1 MTLLSKMASARSVV
15 LLMILSLAGLT
26 GCASGPAPTL
36 YLLEPVVDEQ
46 QPRRP
51 TDGQD
56 VGLSVVK
63 VPGYA
68 DDKPIAS
75 RVSGTQVSINT
86 DHQWAES
93 PDAAITRLLANRIR
107 AYAGGNVLIEPW
119 PRGFEPQARVEF
131 DFDKLLRNERGGA
144 EVSGQLRL
152 ISGDGKNVLEVKN
165 FQVFHE
171 SGGLNHQDFFMAL
184 SRAINDIARLATV
197 TLQQRATLN

>member
-1 MTLLSKMASARSVV
+1 MTSSTKLASLRSMVLPLIISTVV
-15 LLMILSLAGLT
+15 LT
-26 GCASGPAPTL
+26 GCAGGPAPTL

-46 QPRRP
+46 PPRRL
-51 TDGQD
+51 TEGQD

-75 RVSGTQVSINT
+75 RVSGTRVAINA

-152 ISGDGKNVLEVKN
+152 ISGDGKSVLEVKN

-171 SGGLNHQDFFMAL
+171 SGGLNHQDFFVAL
-184 SRAINDIARLATV
+184 SRAISDIARLATV
-197 TLQQRATLN
+197 TLQQQAVPN